1 MTKGTLKPKLHIG
14 VNSQNCIIRVFDK
27 GKGNS
32 NERFP
37 RLTEGLRKR
46 SKDWKE
52 ILCSGEE
59 IAWAQKTFIWKG
71 TRGSTGRATE
81 QLNRACSLAR
91 VWGFTGSLEEDQGH
105 IYLKLVWTRM
115 RDSIS
120 LSEFMMNRR
129 PAPLRILK
137 GPNGSSWINLK
148 FLIFSSHT
156 PRRVKCSLVQG
167 HSWGWKVSW
176 WGSVLHPTL
185 LWMFHMRVHVMVVE
199 QQSAYGWEHWFVK
212 KHLAARKRVLA
223 GMD

>member
-1 MTKGTLKPKLHIG
+1 MERKLLEL
-14 VNSQNCIIRVFDK
+14 RRLLF
-27 GKGNS
+27 GKGQGVQ
-32 NERFP
+32 
-37 RLTEGLRKR
+37 LEGLQN
-46 SKDWKE
+46 SW
-52 ILCSGEE
+52 
-59 IAWAQKTFIWKG
+59 
-71 TRGSTGRATE
+71 TGHVLW
-81 QLNRACSLAR
+81 QGI
-91 VWGFTGSLEEDQGH
+91 WGFTGSLEEDQGH

-148 FLIFSSHT
+148 FLIFSFLT
-156 PRRVKCSLVQG
+156 PRRRVKCSLVQG

-176 WGSVLHPTL
+176 WGSVLHPIL
-185 LWMFHMRVHVMVVE
+185 LWMFHMRVHAMVVE

-223 GMD
+223 GMN